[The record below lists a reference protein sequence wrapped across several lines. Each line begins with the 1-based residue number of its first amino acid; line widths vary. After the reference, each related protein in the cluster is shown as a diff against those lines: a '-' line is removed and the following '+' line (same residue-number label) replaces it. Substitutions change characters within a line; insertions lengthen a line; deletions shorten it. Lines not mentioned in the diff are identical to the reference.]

1 MSIPWGAILFL
12 LCFSG
17 LIGILGVIK
26 ARKKKE
32 KAYYTGTVLAFLMFL
47 VIGLALLSQFL
58 LSFIVFIVVGVFSA
72 VMLPKMLALYMQEI
86 VEAVHETDVSAPLR
100 IRDFLSWANVIKLER
115 MYGFNKTILIYSL
128 LTTGGLAAI
137 MLVFN
142 ILGIVTPVMA
152 VGYTILGGIGSIIHF
167 HYQIRKVV
175 KQNTLPED

>member
-1 MSIPWGAILFL
+1 MSVPWGAILFL
-12 LCFSG
+12 LCFCG
-17 LIGILGVIK
+17 LMGMLAVRK
-26 ARKKKE
+26 ARRKKE
-32 KAYYTGTVLAFLMFL
+32 QAYYIITGVAFLMFL
-47 VIGLALLSQFL
+47 VIGLALLNQAL
-58 LSFIVFIVVGVFSA
+58 LAFIVLIVVGTFSA

-86 VEAVHETDVSAPLR
+86 VEAVQETDVSAPLR

-152 VGYTILGGIGSIIHF
+152 VGYTILSGIFSPIYF
-167 HYQIRKVV
+167 HHVIK
-175 KQNTLPED
+175 KAIK